1 MERLKGMQR
10 RMRPGVM
17 RLDVLNGF
25 LVGRVSPPLIPCV
38 LSVVSGFWFLSCGC
52 LSFLRFVVV
61 PWFGFFYVCGCS
73 WCIPLWFAVR
83 ACLRGFAADL
93 GIDIF

>member
-1 MERLKGMQR
+1 MYDAARGYALGCVEW
-10 RMRPGVM
+10 V
-17 RLDVLNGF
+17 F
-25 LVGRVSPPLIPCV
+25 GRTGIPPLDPLRPV
-38 LSVVSGFWFLSCGC
+38 RGFWFLSCGC

-83 ACLRGFAADL
+83 ECLRGFAADL
-93 GIDIF
+93 GIDFF